1 MSFCAIG
8 IGVKAVTIVKGEKLG
23 TYTINS
29 PLRIIS
35 HQHDLKLQYYA
46 LRGDILSPCGI
57 CSMHISTRYGYN
69 MLALYFSYMYAQT
82 LLSLFLV
89 LL

>member
-8 IGVKAVTIVKGEKLG
+8 ISVKAVTIVKGDKLG

-35 HQHDLKLQYYA
+35 HQHDLKLQYDSLKVIFGLHVGYVYQYEV
-46 LRGDILSPCGI
+46 LCG
-57 CSMHISTRYGYN
+57 GGG
-69 MLALYFSYMYAQT
+69 L
-82 LLSLFLV
+82 
-89 LL
+89 